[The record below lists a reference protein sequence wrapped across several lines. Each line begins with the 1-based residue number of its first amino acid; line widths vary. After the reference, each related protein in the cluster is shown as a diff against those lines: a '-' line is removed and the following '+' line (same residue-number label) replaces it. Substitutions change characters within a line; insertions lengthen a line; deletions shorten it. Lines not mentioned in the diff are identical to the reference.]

1 MNLVGK
7 DVAIMRLCMVG
18 NTPTKIDEEYIGK
31 ALRKVVKIVHEF
43 DDGLFLTDFFMPEH
57 IDKKNHYCHYG
68 FLVLDRH
75 NFETINS

>member
-18 NTPTKIDEEYIGK
+18 NTPTKVDEEYIGT

-43 DDGLFLTDFFMPEH
+43 FLTDFFMPEH
-57 IDKKNHYCHYG
+57 IDKKNDYCHYG